1 MMGVATRVLR
11 FHRCD
16 NIGRII
22 MIGGVSSSTPSYS
35 PQQLQAA
42 APKAAGLD
50 SDGDHDND
58 ATESASV
65 KATESGGAPSL
76 PTDPN
81 RGRNLNISA

>member
-1 MMGVATRVLR
+1 MMGVATPVLR
-11 FHRCD
+11 FDHCD

-42 APKAAGLD
+42 APQAAKVD
-50 SDGDHDND
+50 SDGDNDND

-65 KATESGGAPSL
+65 KAKESGGAPSL

>member
-1 MMGVATRVLR
+1 MMGVMPPVLR
-11 FHRCD
+11 FDHCD

-42 APKAAGLD
+42 APQVAKVD
-50 SDGDHDND
+50 SDGDND

-65 KATESGGAPSL
+65 KAKESGGAPSL

>member
-1 MMGVATRVLR
+1 
-11 FHRCD
+11 
-16 NIGRII
+16 

-42 APKAAGLD
+42 APRAAGVD
-50 SDGDHDND
+50 TDGDNDND

-65 KATESGGAPSL
+65 KAKESGGASSL

-81 RGRNLNISA
+81 RGRNLNISV

>member
-1 MMGVATRVLR
+1 MIGGATPVLR
-11 FHRCD
+11 FRRCD

-42 APKAAGLD
+42 APRAAGLD
-50 SDGDHDND
+50 SDGDKDND

-65 KATESGGAPSL
+65 KASESGGALPL

-81 RGRNLNISA
+81 RGRTLNISA